1 MHFNVQILLAGDNPT
16 YLGVNFDKRLTWKQQ
31 SEKVEAKVR
40 LALTKKLAGTIWCA
54 DIVTLR
60 RLYAGRVKSVLEN
73 GMTAWGTTVK
83 SCFDQVSKVE
93 K

>member
-1 MHFNVQILLAGDNPT
+1 MTSVLHGNKKT
-16 YLGVNFDKRLTWKQQ
+16 
-31 SEKVEAKVR
+31 EKVEAKVR
-40 LALTKKLAGTIWCA
+40 LALMKNLAGMIWCA

-60 RLYAGRVKSVLEN
+60 RLYADRVKSVLEN

-83 SCFDQVSKVE
+83 SCFDQVSKIQ